1 MSLASPKSLEGGS
14 GGGLFDGGGAAATQ
28 PSLTVTGRA
37 DGEAYTV
44 SAGARS
50 LAISTDAGATLAT
63 TVELASDG
71 SSVTVTDSTTTAPSW
86 TAPAAISGGDSYQV
100 KVQATKDGLTSSV
113 SFTERVVGTT
123 SGGSWVTLK
132 DYDLTD
138 LTTTSALSTGA
149 TTLSFQSIADTID
162 VVFSKY
168 SDSGGITA
176 QATNG
181 TGIVIDGGTDTTSA
195 GTISMRP
202 SDWLTSYTADDVQR
216 YVYAITW
223 VLTVDLTANLGNS
236 GFYTGVNTGNNT
248 THNSGDSRHFEIVS
262 AADGINETVKIR
274 TNTTSTGTLTTQ
286 ALRTTR
292 TVTAIVTYGEI
303 VQLMD
308 NDGHTIPTPD
318 VTQGLPTYNA
328 GSDAVGRDDD
338 TRVYQN
344 SAGIRAY
351 FSCRRT
357 GDITCSRIIVR
368 RFE

>member
-1 MSLASPKSLEGGS
+1 MPVFPCFDPTTGASGGAVPGGSADPVTPPAAASESVAAGGSLADVTFGAFTDPGARISSYAATVKNVVGS
-14 GGGLFDGGGAAATQ
+14 GTISGTGLGPYAFSGT
-28 PSLTVTGRA
+28 A
-37 DGEAYTV
+37 DSEV
-44 SAGARS
+44 
-50 LAISTDAGATLAT
+50 I
-63 TVELASDG
+63 TVELDARDASSNVLATAVYTG
-71 SSVTVTDSTTTAPSW
+71 SIGSPTT
-86 TAPAAISGGDSYQV
+86 GG
-100 KVQATKDGLTSSV
+100 A
-113 SFTERVVGTT
+113 
-123 SGGSWVTLK
+123 WVTLE

-138 LTTTSALSTGA
+138 LDTTSSLSTG
-149 TTLSFQSIADTID
+149 THTLSFASIADTID

-223 VLTVDLTANLGNS
+223 VFTVDLTANPASS
-236 GFYTGVNTGNNT
+236 GFFVGVNTGNNT
-248 THNSGDSRHFEIVS
+248 THNSGDARSFEIRA

-274 TNTTSTGTLTTQ
+274 LNTTATGVLTTQ

-292 TVTAIVTYGEI
+292 TVTAIVHFGEI

-308 NDGHTIPTPD
+308 NNGHTIPTPD
-318 VTQGLPTYNA
+318 VSQGLPTYTA
-328 GSDAVGRDDD
+328 GSDAVGRNDD

-344 SAGIRAY
+344 SGGIRAF
-351 FSCRRT
+351 FSCSQT
-357 GDITCSRIIVR
+357 GDITCSRIIVQ

>member
-1 MSLASPKSLEGGS
+1 MPVFPCFDPTTGAS
-14 GGGLFDGGGAAATQ
+14 GGA
-28 PSLTVTGRA
+28 
-37 DGEAYTV
+37 
-44 SAGARS
+44 
-50 LAISTDAGATLAT
+50 
-63 TVELASDG
+63 
-71 SSVTVTDSTTTAPSW
+71 
-86 TAPAAISGGDSYQV
+86 
-100 KVQATKDGLTSSV
+100 
-113 SFTERVVGTT
+113 
-123 SGGSWVTLK
+123 WVTLE

-138 LTTTSALSTGA
+138 LDTTSSLSTG
-149 TTLSFQSIADTID
+149 THTLSFASIADTID

-181 TGIVIDGGTDTTSA
+181 TGIVIDGGTDTSSA

-223 VLTVDLTANLGNS
+223 VFTVDLTANAGNS
-236 GFYTGVNTGNNT
+236 GFFVGVNTGNNT
-248 THNSGDSRHFEIVS
+248 THNSGDARSFEIRA

-274 TNTTSTGTLTTQ
+274 LNTTATGVLTTQ

-292 TVTAIVTYGEI
+292 TVTAIVHFGEI

-308 NDGHTIPTPD
+308 NNGHTIPTPD
-318 VTQGLPTYNA
+318 VSQGLPTYTA
-328 GSDAVGRDDD
+328 GSDAVGRNDD

-344 SAGIRAY
+344 SSGIRAF
-351 FSCRRT
+351 FSCSQT
-357 GDITCSRIIVR
+357 GDITCSRIIVQ

>member
-28 PSLTVTGRA
+28 PSLTVTDRT

-63 TVELASDG
+63 SVELASDG

-123 SGGSWVTLK
+123 GGGAWVTLK

-138 LTTTSALSTGA
+138 LTTTSALATG
-149 TTLSFQSIADTID
+149 THTLSFESIADTID
-162 VVFSKY
+162 IVFSRY
-168 SDSGGITA
+168 NDAGGITV

-181 TGIVIDGGTDTTSA
+181 SGIVYDGGTDTTSA
-195 GTISMRP
+195 GTVSFRP
-202 SDWLTSYTADDVQR
+202 SDWLASYTADDVQR
-216 YVYAITW
+216 YVYAFTFAF
-223 VLTVDLTANLGNS
+223 TADLTANPGSS
-236 GFYTGVNTGNNT
+236 GFYCGVNTGNNT
-248 THNSGDSRHFEIVS
+248 THNSGDSRHFLITS

-274 TNTTSTGTLTTQ
+274 TNTTSTGTLATQ

-292 TVTAIVTYGEI
+292 TVTAIVTFGEI

-308 NDGHTIPTPD
+308 NTGLTIPTPD
-318 VTQGLPTYNA
+318 VTQGTTYNA
-328 GSDAVGRDDD
+328 GSDAVGRNDD

-344 SAGIRAY
+344 SSGIRA
-351 FSCRRT
+351 FLSCLNT
-357 GDITCSRIIVR
+357 GDLTLSRVVVQ